1 MSSDPLLAVA
11 PARVKALLLPVGK
24 IKAESFTP
32 FVQRLQQE
40 HVVHLKDI
48 SPDGRPNRNMF
59 SPLAYLDGA
68 MIYELI
74 THVPPPSHLALSPFD
89 LYREPLALIALA
101 DGKELQDSAYSKR
114 HLASGA
120 TAASTVERNIRAL
133 EQELEVLRDN
143 YPKAL
148 VHHVVVFDYTAPVG
162 STFTM
167 PDGIFTVPPIE
178 QCKRTTMK
186 TVMCNISSLLLAEMT
201 TLAKSFEVM
210 TTVESPGTYAAAKHM
225 DGKSWGGSGSSN
237 NNNNQNGV
245 NDDGTTRARRNS
257 QLSMPQK
264 LSRSSSTMSSV
275 AEKAQSRMSMP
286 AILSRSTSNATTLR
300 PSTPPRS
307 GLTAT
312 SVSSADEKQNG
323 ASSGPSSPEHRP
335 QKTDTEK
342 KRDVSRDRVSVQG
355 FGSGGTNDRWRL
367 RGKGRISVLIGSMYL
382 QAGRWSDS
390 LKELAVGA
398 TTARSLNDHIWH
410 GKALELILVNLL
422 LLGWSNL
429 EFQVPTVCL
438 PNQERPTSVV
448 ASLIRSDD
456 AGDPSQPKHLR
467 HLQTLLPEL
476 LDRILGLYSRI
487 SSENL
492 PPLPL
497 AETTIRFSKILS
509 AVHLTGGKLDQKALG
524 MIVTGE
530 LPSRSLTTSPR
541 LTITPSRQQIVNTL
555 FKAFPASGGAELLT
569 VADKSSILSGIA
581 SILGPLGLYRK
592 KAMVIRELVSVL
604 IAGLVEARTRG
615 AAEAGVHPAAGLVSF
630 VPSSDK
636 TSAAGVALDL
646 GEGDIEHGIEE
657 FLDLLCNSYGVVAFD
672 TRKSSSSSSS
682 SDHAGGAADVDVD
695 VDDSDEATIA
705 RVLAQSNNRFFGFT
719 EIKINILR
727 ACINFSEALPDFNGV
742 LKFSSDLLRTA
753 GSGIAPGPK
762 REDATPHIHRE
773 EQARLVTNIARTAS
787 LAARMGLSN
796 LTAEYWDEFL
806 VRGITLEALSS
817 SRIPIPHAKGVLP
830 GTVTLRASQ
839 DVNPFIYNPF
849 LKEPEEV
856 PAENLVADELA
867 TFRLMLQ
874 NTYDVDV
881 EIESIRLDTEGVE
894 FESEAMAERCILG
907 PYRTQ
912 LVRLK
917 GRPKAAGSIE
927 ITGAIIKIRGCRER
941 RFPVFSKHWMPSRAE
956 KVKSKGLSPLPLQTE
971 ASSHPQPQQQQP
983 QSQSQ
988 VKLQTKV
995 LSLNVVRP
1003 QPFVVIKS
1011 TSLAQSSVMLLEGER
1026 QIFTVTMQNTSSTPV
1041 DFMLF
1046 SFKDSTQGPLQAAL
1060 DKRDATSAEL
1070 YEYEWILMKKQALR
1084 LPRGGQSR
1092 HIPPGG
1098 EATFE
1103 YEILGK
1109 PGLTHATIQ
1118 ADYTY
1123 LGVPRDQVTEQFYTR
1138 QVLLD
1143 LTVTVNASVELSRI
1157 DTVSL
1162 QGPVPARMRERLG
1175 LSTLPPPLSSS
1186 PSTTAAV
1193 EWPSDDDYF
1202 LLAVDLRNAWPSQVS
1217 IHLETEDGVAVEE
1230 NILPGKTSRVMI
1242 PMKKIHI
1249 EDAHEAVPSLNPS
1262 QKRQFVVSTSK
1273 ISPEM
1278 ERANREAFWY
1288 RERLLG
1294 NLRATWHT
1302 TSVPRRKGVVEL
1314 RSMRLTPRMID
1325 AIKVDE
1331 MEVTMSIED
1340 GAARHDVSD
1349 AEKDKNDDDDEK
1361 DANNND
1367 KKHTNKNNVVVR
1379 VDEFMQLKVR
1389 VTNKTLRPISPLLR
1403 LMPSLCHRPL
1413 HVALDYTRKFAWN
1426 GALQQRLPEIN
1437 GHESAEY
1444 AIGVTALCRG
1454 RFEIGALVEEIQVE
1468 GPVLEETQTAAQ
1480 TGAQDLAQAPTQT
1493 PVVDET
1499 NGCARSENQV
1509 PTDGGVV
1516 TISKERRTWHCR
1528 RALTLMVR
1536 DEEGS
1541 AEGSSRI

>member
-1 MSSDPLLAVA
+1 MSSDPLLAIA

-24 IKAESFTP
+24 IKAERFTP

-40 HVVHLKDI
+40 HVVQLKDI

-74 THVPPPSHLALSPFD
+74 THVPPPSHLTLSPFD

-101 DGKELQDSAYSKR
+101 DGKELQDSAYSNR
-114 HLASGA
+114 HSTSGA
-120 TAASTVERNIRAL
+120 TAVSTVERNIRAL

-148 VHHVVVFDYTAPVG
+148 VHHVVVFDYTAPTG

-167 PDGIFTVPPIE
+167 PDGIVTVPPIE
-178 QCKRTTMK
+178 HCKRTTMK

-201 TLAKSFEVM
+201 TLAKSFEAM
-210 TTVESPGTYAAAKHM
+210 TTVESPGTYAATKHM
-225 DGKSWGGSGSSN
+225 NGKSWSSN
-237 NNNNQNGV
+237 NNNNNNNGV
-245 NDDGTTRARRNS
+245 DDDGTTHGTLARRNS

-264 LSRSSSTMSSV
+264 LSRSSTSMSSV
-275 AEKAQSRMSMP
+275 AEKAQARMSMP
-286 AILSRSTSNATTLR
+286 AILSRSTGNATTVR

-307 GLTAT
+307 GLTARPM
-312 SVSSADEKQNG
+312 SPSDDKQSGAGSA
-323 ASSGPSSPEHRP
+323 PPTPEQQP
-335 QKTDTEK
+335 QKADPEK
-342 KRDVSRDRVSVQG
+342 KRDASRDRVSVQG
-355 FGSGGTNDRWRL
+355 FGSGGANDRWRV
-367 RGKGRISVLIGSMYL
+367 RGKGRILVLIGSMYL

-422 LLGWSNL
+422 LLGWSDL
-429 EFQVPTVCL
+429 EFQIPTVCL

-448 ASLIRSDD
+448 TSLIKPDD
-456 AGDPSQPKHLR
+456 GGDPSQPKHLR
-467 HLQTLLPEL
+467 NLQTLLPEL

-497 AETTIRFSKILS
+497 AETTIRFCKIMS
-509 AVHLTGGKLDQKALG
+509 AVHLACGKLDRQALD
-524 MIVTGE
+524 MIVTGQ
-530 LPSRSLTTSPR
+530 LPSRGLTTSPR
-541 LTITPSRQQIVNTL
+541 LSITPSRQQIINTL

-569 VADKSSILSGIA
+569 VADKASILSSIA
-581 SILGPLGLYRK
+581 NILGSLGFHRK

-615 AAEAGVHPAAGLVSF
+615 AAEAGVHPAAGLVSV
-630 VPSSDK
+630 VPGSDK

-646 GEGDIEHGIEE
+646 EEEDIEHGIEE
-657 FLDLLCNSYGVVAFD
+657 FLDLLCKSYGVVAFD
-672 TRKSSSSSSS
+672 TRLSSGSSNHSPKRL
-682 SDHAGGAADVDVD
+682 DADA
-695 VDDSDEATIA
+695 DDSDEATIA
-705 RVLAQSNNRFFGFT
+705 RVLAQSNSRFFGFT
-719 EIKINILR
+719 EIKMNILR

-742 LKFSSDLLRTA
+742 LKFSSDLMRTA

-762 REDATPHIHRE
+762 REDAAPHIHRE
-773 EQARLVTNIARTAS
+773 EQVRLVTNIARTAS
-787 LAARMGLSN
+787 LAARMGLPN

-806 VRGITLEALSS
+806 VRGITLEPLPS

-849 LKEPEEV
+849 LKEPDEV

-867 TFRLMLQ
+867 TFRLTLQ

-881 EIESIRLDTEGVE
+881 EIESIRLDTEGVA
-894 FESEAMAERCILG
+894 FESEQMAERAILG

-912 LVRLK
+912 LIRLK
-917 GRPKAAGSIE
+917 GRPKASGPIT
-927 ITGAIIKIRGCRER
+927 ITGAIIKVRGCRER
-941 RFPVFSKHWMPSRAE
+941 RFPVFSKHWIPSRAD
-956 KVKSKGLSPLPLQTE
+956 KIKSRGLS
-971 ASSHPQPQQQQP
+971 ASQP
-983 QSQSQ
+983 QSQAQ
-988 VKLQTKV
+988 AQAKIKLQTKV

-1003 QPFVVIKS
+1003 QPIVVIKS
-1011 TSLAQSSVMLLEGER
+1011 TSLAQSSIMLLEGER
-1026 QIFTVTMQNTSSTPV
+1026 RTFTVTMQNTSPTPV

-1060 DKRDATSAEL
+1060 DRRDATSAEL

-1084 LPRGGQSR
+1084 LPKSDQSR

-1157 DTVSL
+1157 DAVPL
-1162 QGPVPARMRERLG
+1162 QGPVPVRMRERLG
-1175 LSTLPPPLSSS
+1175 YNASSS
-1186 PSTTAAV
+1186 SSSAAAAAAV
-1193 EWPSDDDYF
+1193 KWSSDDDYF
-1202 LLAVDLRNAWPSQVS
+1202 LLAVDLRNAWPSQMS
-1217 IHLETEDGVAVEE
+1217 IHLESEDGVVIEE
-1230 NILPGKTSRVMI
+1230 SILPGKTSRVMI
-1242 PMKKIHI
+1242 PMKKIYI

-1262 QKRQFVVSTSK
+1262 QKRQFVVSASK

-1288 RERLLG
+1288 RERLLE
-1294 NLRATWHT
+1294 NLKATWRT
-1302 TSVPRRKGVVEL
+1302 TSVPKRKGMVEL
-1314 RSMRLTPRMID
+1314 RSMRLTPRMIE

-1331 MEVTMSIED
+1331 MEVSMSIEG
-1340 GAARHDVSD
+1340 GAAAQD
-1349 AEKDKNDDDDEK
+1349 
-1361 DANNND
+1361 DAN
-1367 KKHTNKNNVVVR
+1367 TTTTTAKNNNNHVVVH

-1389 VTNKTLRPISPLLR
+1389 VTNRTPRPISPLLR

-1413 HVALDYTRKFAWN
+1413 HIALDYTRKFAWN
-1426 GALQQRLPEIN
+1426 GALQQRLSEIN
-1437 GHESAEY
+1437 GHESTEY
-1444 AIGVTALCRG
+1444 VIGVTALCRG
-1454 RFEIGALVEEIQVE
+1454 QFEVGASVEEIKVQVQAPVLE
-1468 GPVLEETQTAAQ
+1468 KETHDQVQAPVLEKETHDQIQAPVLEEAGDRT
-1480 TGAQDLAQAPTQT
+1480 
-1493 PVVDET
+1493 
-1499 NGCARSENQV
+1499 RSESLAL
-1509 PTDGGVV
+1509 TDGALLGPNR
-1516 TISKERRTWHCR
+1516 ERRMWHCR
-1528 RALTLMVR
+1528 RALILTVR
-1536 DEEGS
+1536 DEEG
-1541 AEGSSRI
+1541 EVNVGV